1 MRFTIKHKILA
12 FLFLL
17 ILVSACGAEIPPDF
31 EDIEEFT
38 PEIEEVEETEEST
51 PFVSETSSDAE
62 TWLMEFEQYLQEKME
77 DDHIPGMAVA
87 LVNSDEIIYTQGFGF
102 RNVEENLPV
111 TPDTLFHI
119 GSTQK
124 SMTAMLIATLVDDG
138 YFDWDTP
145 VVEILPEF
153 VLSDPEATQE
163 VTFRHLLSMRAGISE
178 EAEDEIDTG
187 GSFDDLLDAVA
198 ETEIVGFPGEVFEY
212 SNLSVSL
219 AGYLGSLAVDEDTE
233 DFHTAY
239 AELLKERILLP
250 IGMNTATL
258 YLSEAQSSGN
268 FSYSYALDGD
278 EPVLTETYD
287 VEKDILAPSGSLKAS
302 VTEMGLYIQ
311 TQLNRGLAPNGTR
324 VVSEENL
331 TETWQPYLED
341 YGMGWEIKTHEGIKI
356 ISHEGAYDD
365 FVSIIGFMP
374 DENIG
379 FVVLVN
385 SEETG
390 AIVEEVPFVLAELLA
405 K

>member
-1 MRFTIKHKILA
+1 MKFKTLT

-17 ILVSACGAEIPPDF
+17 ILVSACGAEIPSEIDVM
-31 EDIEEFT
+31 ED
-38 PEIEEVEETEEST
+38 VEETTSFTADTEEPT
-51 PFVSETSSDAE
+51 PFISDISQDAPP
-62 TWLMEFEQYLQEKME
+62 WQIEFEQYLQDKMQE
-77 DDHIPGMAVA
+77 DHIPGMAVA
-87 LVNSDEIIYTQGFGF
+87 LVDNDEIIYAQGFGI
-102 RNVEENLPV
+102 RNAAENLPV

-119 GSTQK
+119 GSTHK
-124 SMTAMLIATLVDDG
+124 SITSMLIAILIDDG

-153 VLSDPEATQE
+153 ALSDPEATQE
-163 VTFRHLLSMRAGISE
+163 VTFRHLLSMCAGISE
-178 EAEDEIDTG
+178 GAEDEIDTG
-187 GSFDDLLDAVA
+187 GSFDDLLDSVA
-198 ETEIVGFPGEVFEY
+198 ETEILDFPGEVFEY
-212 SNLSVSL
+212 SNLSASL
-219 AGYLGSLAVDEDTE
+219 AGYLGALAVDEDTE

-239 AELLKERILLP
+239 TELLEERILMP
-250 IGMNTATL
+250 IGMETATI

-287 VEKDILAPSGSLKAS
+287 VERDILAPSGSLKAS

-311 TQLNRGLAPNGTR
+311 TQLNQGLAPNGTR
-324 VVSEENL
+324 VVSEKNL
-331 TETWQPYLED
+331 TETWQPYLEN
-341 YGMGWEIKTHEGIKI
+341 YGMGWEIKTYEGIKI

-374 DENIG
+374 EENIG
-379 FVVLVN
+379 FVILVN

-390 AIVEEVPFVLAELLA
+390 EITEEAQLILAELLA